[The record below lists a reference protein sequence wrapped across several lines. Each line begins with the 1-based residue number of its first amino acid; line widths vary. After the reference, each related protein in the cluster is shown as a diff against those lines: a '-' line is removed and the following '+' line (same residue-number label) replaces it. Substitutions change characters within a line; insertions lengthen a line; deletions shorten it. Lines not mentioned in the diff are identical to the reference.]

1 MTKRPASPIK
11 ILIVDDNPLL
21 QRALKDML
29 GLWGVGQITAVANG
43 QEAKDALRREVF
55 DLMVTDWVMEPVGG
69 AQLIQWVRQ
78 SANSMRPAM
87 PIIVLTANADL
98 ATVRSAWDAGADSVL
113 AKPVPAATLAR
124 RIDAVLNRREAAP
137 RGNSGSAGGAET
149 RKDGRASDSGTSSP
163 QPAAL
168 RPESGRAVQLPPPA
182 SSPLPPAA
190 TPPDPGAATL
200 RSNDPRRVRLMLAL
214 DKLEAAI
221 DRPDPI
227 GSRLRH
233 ALSDLQLAAAGDSA
247 ASSIVAS
254 LSTCIT
260 WVEPELEGYVDAL
273 QAHAAALRW
282 LVGSDGSTQ
291 SMAVALCLIR
301 TLRASVR
308 TLAAR
313 GQTDFGSWP
322 DSGSPVPPGKSPL
335 TGG

>member
-1 MTKRPASPIK
+1 MTKRPASPVK

-29 GLWGVGQITAVANG
+29 GLWGVGQISAVANG

-124 RIDAVLNRREAAP
+124 RIDAVLNRRETAP
-137 RGNSGSAGGAET
+137 RTNSTGTGGGVT
-149 RKDGRASDSGTSSP
+149 RSDGRTDGSGPSSP
-163 QPAAL
+163 HPPAL
-168 RPESGRAVQLPPPA
+168 RPDAGRAVQLPPP
-182 SSPLPPAA
+182 SSSLPPA
-190 TPPDPGAATL
+190 TIPPDAGAATL
-200 RSNDPRRVRLMLAL
+200 RSNDPRRVRLMLAI

-233 ALSDLQLAAAGDSA
+233 ALSDLQMAAAGDSA
-247 ASSIVAS
+247 VSSIVAS

-260 WVEPELEGYVDAL
+260 WVEPDVEGYADAL

-282 LVGSDGSTQ
+282 LVGSDGGSQ

-313 GQTDFGSWP
+313 GQTDFGNWP
-322 DSGSPVPPGKSPL
+322 ENGSPVPPGKSP
-335 TGG
+335 